1 MLMKRFT
8 DCSRQI
14 FLASSAI
21 GVACVPW
28 LWCAERWGW
37 NQRPIHLTQT
47 FVAVPVAF
55 VAGALFLW
63 FGRSSE
69 EGRMWRPFA
78 WVVVVASGLWL
89 AFLAYVLWCVDFS
102 WMNQN

>member
-1 MLMKRFT
+1 MESALTKLCRRLMLGGVG
-8 DCSRQI
+8 
-14 FLASSAI
+14 LAF
-21 GVACVPW
+21 ACAPW

-37 NQRPIHLTQT
+37 NQRPIHLAQT

-69 EGRMWRPFA
+69 EGRAWRPFA

-89 AFLAYVLWCVDFS
+89 AFLAYVLWCADFS
-102 WMNQN
+102 WMNQK